1 MSEALLN
8 IDSKSGVLDYQL
20 LVERVRQLVLSG
32 DDPDKAGRIL
42 GKKAVWG
49 GLSPEQCLEWSRL
62 AQICGDHDLAS
73 DILNTLHRTR
83 PEYADAWKEH
93 VALLVMLQKK
103 EQLVALKALAGQ
115 VAPESLPVFSA
126 SGADVLPSD
135 VDAQENDIDSPFV
148 HLKHEQELIDL
159 YARLFRG
166 RQECFARQWAN
177 TKEKT
182 SGYVP
187 VRRPM
192 TEKDIRDHLRGTKT
206 YGIYLLHEDSRVSVG
221 VIDVDLNKGLR
232 RSTLNTAQKN
242 IIRREQHYLF
252 QQIRE
257 RSSAEGLF
265 CLAEF
270 SGGKGYHFWYFF
282 QEPIPAARVKNLLS
296 GITQHLARDLTC
308 FQLEVFPKQD
318 HLRGKGLGNLVK
330 LPLGV
335 HRKTGRLSYFI
346 PKIQGDVWAQ
356 MAVLKNIEP
365 VSESVVTVQEK
376 QSRDAVV
383 SLHPRYEEW
392 CTTYPELG
400 TLVNMCP
407 ALGQVIA
414 LCREGRP
421 LSLKEEKVVFGT
433 IAFLTRG
440 KLLVHA
446 LLKDQPE
453 YNPHLVDLKLSRLRG
468 TPLGCK
474 RIHALLECTLDYCV
488 FESPEP
494 YAHPLLFCKKWLP
507 SDMTRSEKTENLQD
521 ALMQLQ
527 HSLDV
532 VRLFLPKPG
541 K

>member
-1 MSEALLN
+1 
-8 IDSKSGVLDYQL
+8 V
-20 LVERVRQLVLSG
+20 
-32 DDPDKAGRIL
+32 
-42 GKKAVWG
+42 
-49 GLSPEQCLEWSRL
+49 
-62 AQICGDHDLAS
+62 
-73 DILNTLHRTR
+73 
-83 PEYADAWKEH
+83 
-93 VALLVMLQKK
+93 
-103 EQLVALKALAGQ
+103 
-115 VAPESLPVFSA
+115 SL
-126 SGADVLPSD
+126 
-135 VDAQENDIDSPFV
+135 
-148 HLKHEQELIDL
+148 
-159 YARLFRG
+159 
-166 RQECFARQWAN
+166 
-177 TKEKT
+177 
-182 SGYVP
+182 
-187 VRRPM
+187 
-192 TEKDIRDHLRGTKT
+192 
-206 YGIYLLHEDSRVSVG
+206 G
-221 VIDVDLNKGLR
+221 VIDVDLVKPLR
-232 RSTLNTAQKN
+232 QSQLSVGQKN
-242 IIRREQHYLF
+242 TIRREQHYIF
-252 QQIRE
+252 QQVRE
-257 RSSAEGLF
+257 LSSRAGMT
-265 CLAEF
+265 CLPEF

-282 QEPIPAARVKNLLS
+282 HEPISASRARNVLTAMTKK
-296 GITQHLARDLTC
+296 IAPDLTS
-308 FQLEVFPKQD
+308 FHLEVFPKQD
-318 HLRGKGLGNLVK
+318 RLAGKGLGNLVK
-330 LPLGV
+330 LPLGI
-335 HRKTGRLSYFI
+335 HRKTGKLSYFI

-356 MAVLKNIEP
+356 MAVLKDIEP
-365 VSESVVTVQEK
+365 VSESLVTVQEK

-494 YAHPLLFCKKWLP
+494 YAHPLLYCKKWLL

-527 HSLDV
+527 QSLDV

-541 K
+541 